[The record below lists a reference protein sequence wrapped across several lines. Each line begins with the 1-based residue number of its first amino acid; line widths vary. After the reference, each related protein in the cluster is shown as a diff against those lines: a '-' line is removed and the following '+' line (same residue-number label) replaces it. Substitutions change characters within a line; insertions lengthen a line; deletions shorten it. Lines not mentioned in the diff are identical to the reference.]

1 MRGNMR
7 AERVRRGLTATD
19 VAKVVGVHPN
29 ALLRWEKG
37 TLSQWART
45 WSHLL
50 GSMSALPSIY
60 SSKQTT
66 HTEKRLQFREVNQ

>member
-37 TLSQWART
+37 DSEPMGENLVALAWFYECTPEY
-45 WSHLL
+45 LL
-50 GSMSALPSIY
+50 E
-60 SSKQTT
+60 QTDDP
-66 HTEKRLQFREVNQ
+66 HGKAVAV